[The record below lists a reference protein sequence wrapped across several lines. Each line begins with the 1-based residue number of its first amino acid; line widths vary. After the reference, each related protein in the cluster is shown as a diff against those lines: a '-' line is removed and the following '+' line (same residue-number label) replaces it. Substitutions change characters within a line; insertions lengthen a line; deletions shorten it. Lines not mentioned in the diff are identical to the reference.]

1 MNHAL
6 TDKPVVLIVDDNI
19 ANIEVLGAALARDY
33 DIRFATGGAEG
44 LELATRVLPEL
55 ILLDVMMPGMDG
67 FETCQQLRV
76 NPQLHDT
83 PVIFI
88 SALDAVA
95 DKVKAFKV
103 GGNDYVTKPFQPEE
117 VQARVSTQVALYR
130 ARRQLYEREEM
141 LQRNLAQLETAHATL
156 KEMSSQLQQSEKMAA
171 IGQLAAGVAHEIN
184 NPIGFVNS
192 NLGTLQRYIA
202 DLFKTLS
209 AYEQAEVEL
218 TPETRT
224 SLAEIKQKLDFSYLQ
239 EDCASLLNESL
250 DGMQRVKR
258 IVQDLKDF
266 AHVDATD
273 KQSASLEKGMD
284 STLNMVRNELKYKA
298 EVVKEYGGIPD
309 VECIPSQLNQV
320 FMNLLVNAAQ
330 AIENRG
336 RITIRTGQEEQKVW
350 VEIQDTGRGIQPDHL
365 SRIFDPFFT
374 TKPVGKGTGL
384 GLSLSYGIV
393 NKHHGRIEV
402 QSEEGKGTTFRI
414 WLPTTQPI
422 DDKIHL

>member
-1 MNHAL
+1 MNTA
-6 TDKPVVLIVDDNI
+6 DKPVVLIVDDNI

-33 DIRFATGGAEG
+33 EIRFATGGAEG
-44 LELATRVLPEL
+44 LELATRVVPDL

-67 FETCQQLRV
+67 FETCQQLRA
-76 NPQLHDT
+76 NPQLRDT

-141 LQRNLAQLETAHATL
+141 LRRNLAQLETAHATL
-156 KEMSSQLQQSEKMAA
+156 KEMGSQLQQSEKMAA

-209 AYEQAEVEL
+209 AYEQAEAEL
-218 TPETRT
+218 TPETR
-224 SLAEIKQKLDFSYLQ
+224 SDLAELKRKVDLNYLR
-239 EDCASLLNESL
+239 EDSESLLTESL
-250 DGMQRVKR
+250 GGMQRVKR

-266 AHVDATD
+266 SHVDETD
-273 KQSASLEKGMD
+273 KQWASLEKGMD
-284 STLNMVRNELKYKA
+284 STLNVVWNELKYKT
-298 EVVKEYGGIPD
+298 EVVKEYAGIPD
-309 VECIPSQLNQV
+309 IECIPSQLNQV
-320 FMNLLVNAAQ
+320 FMNLLINAAQ
-330 AIENRG
+330 AIDKHG
-336 RITIRTGQEEQKVW
+336 RITVRTGQEEQKVW
-350 VEIQDTGRGIQPDHL
+350 VEIQDTGRGIKPEHL

-393 NKHHGRIEV
+393 NKHHGRIDV
-402 QSEEGKGTTFRI
+402 HSEEGWGTRFRI
-414 WLPTTQPI
+414 WLPTTQPVEV
-422 DDKIHL
+422 

>member
-1 MNHAL
+1 MNN

-19 ANIEVLGAALARDY
+19 ANIEILGAALARDHE
-33 DIRFATGGAEG
+33 IRFATGGAEG
-44 LELATRVLPEL
+44 LELAARVVPDL

-67 FETCQQLRV
+67 FETCQQLRA

-103 GGNDYVTKPFQPEE
+103 GGSDYVTKPFQPEE
-117 VQARVSTQVALYR
+117 VQARVSTHVALYR
-130 ARRQLYEREEM
+130 ARRQLCEREEM
-141 LQRNLAQLETAHATL
+141 LRRNLAQLETAHATL
-156 KEMSSQLQQSEKMAA
+156 KEMSGQLQQSEKMAA

-202 DLFKTLS
+202 DLFKTLD
-209 AYEQAEVEL
+209 AYEQAEAEL
-218 TPETRT
+218 TDETRS
-224 SLAEIKQKLDFSYLQ
+224 SLAEVRRNVDLSYLR
-239 EDCASLLNESL
+239 EDCTSLLAESL
-250 DGMQRVKR
+250 NGMQRVKR

-266 AHVDATD
+266 AHVDATE
-273 KQSASLEKGMD
+273 KQRASLEKGID
-284 STLNMVRNELKYKA
+284 STLNMVWNELKYKA

-320 FMNLLVNAAQ
+320 FMNLLINSAQ
-330 AIENRG
+330 AIEKRG

-374 TKPVGKGTGL
+374 TKPVGEGTGL
-384 GLSLSYGIV
+384 GLSLSYGII

-402 QSEEGKGTTFRI
+402 QSEEGKGTTVRI
-414 WLPTTQPI
+414 WLPTTQPA
-422 DDKIHL
+422 DDKICL